1 MARAYKGCEMA
12 AQSLVIVDVFRE
24 QYSELYRTLVKADT
38 SRRLVVTDLYSKNI
52 ITDHE
57 HDKIKQLE
65 ASREAEVATDEML
78 KRIKTRLSLF
88 PTDISKVLEVLRR
101 EEVLVPIVT
110 SMRMKLSPSPSEP
123 AVSTSPQSDTSSM
136 TSSEASLQ
144 PMEHDRQK
152 GTVIKCTVPCECL

>member
-1 MARAYKGCEMA
+1 MA
-12 AQSLVIVDVFRE
+12 AQSLLIVDVFRE

-38 SRRLVVTDLYSKNI
+38 SRRLVATDLYSKNI

-88 PTDISKVLEVLRR
+88 PTDISKVLEVLRQ

-123 AVSTSPQSDTSSM
+123 AVSTSPQSDASSM
-136 TSSEASLQ
+136 TASLQ

-152 GTVIKCTVPCECL
+152 GTVIKCTVPCGCL

>member
-1 MARAYKGCEMA
+1 MA

-38 SRRLVVTDLYSKNI
+38 SRRLVATDLYSKNI
-52 ITDHE
+52 ITEHE
-57 HDKIKQLE
+57 HDKIKRLE

-88 PTDISKVLEVLRR
+88 PTDISKVLEVLGR

-110 SMRMKLSPSPSEP
+110 SMRMQLSPPPSEP
-123 AVSTSPQSDTSSM
+123 ASPPGPPASSM

-144 PMEHDRQK
+144 PMDKKVQ
-152 GTVIKCTVPCECL
+152 

>member
-1 MARAYKGCEMA
+1 M
-12 AQSLVIVDVFRE
+12 FRE

-38 SRRLVVTDLYSKNI
+38 SRRLVATDLYSKNI
-52 ITDHE
+52 ITEHE
-57 HDKIKQLE
+57 HDKIKETEELRG
-65 ASREAEVATDEML
+65 ADKSTDEML

-110 SMRMKLSPSPSEP
+110 SMRMKLSPPPSEP
-123 AVSTSPQSDTSSM
+123 AVSTSPQSDASSM

-144 PMEHDRQK
+144 PMDYDRQK
-152 GTVIKCTVPCECL
+152 GTVIKCTVPCGCL